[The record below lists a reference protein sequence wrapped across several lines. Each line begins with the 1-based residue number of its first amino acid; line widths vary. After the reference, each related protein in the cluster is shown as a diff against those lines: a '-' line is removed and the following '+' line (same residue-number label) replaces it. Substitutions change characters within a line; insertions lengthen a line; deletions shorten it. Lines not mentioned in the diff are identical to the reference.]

1 MRSRLFHEPGPASP
15 LSTTHHPLSG
25 TVLPLH
31 IFEPRYRQMVEHVM
45 ERDNRFGLLYH
56 DPDEQGPFLNEE
68 GRIGTVAEIRKHTPL
83 PEGRSMI
90 LVRGVGR
97 FRTVS
102 EVEGDAL
109 YYETTVAPYDDDISQ
124 DLELLLQQRK
134 MSLRLFKSILHTQS
148 HVPDALPRFKLKEEL
163 SFRLAAAVR
172 MDPFWQQELLE
183 MRNEGERLARLDPV
197 FLAGLERGWE
207 AGGEEA

>member
-1 MRSRLFHEPGPASP
+1 MNPVQLPLFP
-15 LSTTHHPLSG
+15 LPIILFPG

-45 ERDNRFGLLYH
+45 EGDSRFGLLYH

-68 GRIGTVAEIRKHTPL
+68 GRVGTVAEIRKHQLL
-83 PEGRSMI
+83 PDGRSMI
-90 LVRGVGR
+90 LVRGLGR
-97 FRTVS
+97 FQIMS
-102 EVEGDAL
+102 EVQGEGL
-109 YYETTVAPYDDDISQ
+109 YYEATVAPYDDEVPGDPEVLI
-124 DLELLLQQRK
+124 QQRK
-134 MSLRLFKSILHTQS
+134 RSLRLFKSILRTQS
-148 HVPDALPRFKLKEEL
+148 HVPGALPKFKLNEEL

-183 MRNEGERLARLDPV
+183 MRNEGARLLRLDPV

>member
-1 MRSRLFHEPGPASP
+1 
-15 LSTTHHPLSG
+15 
-25 TVLPLH
+25 
-31 IFEPRYRQMVEHVM
+31 
-45 ERDNRFGLLYH
+45 
-56 DPDEQGPFLNEE
+56 
-68 GRIGTVAEIRKHTPL
+68 
-83 PEGRSMI
+83 MI

-109 YYETTVAPYDDDISQ
+109 YYEATVAPYDDDVSE
-124 DLELLLQQRK
+124 DPELLLQQRK
-134 MSLRLFKSILHTQS
+134 RSLRLFKSILHTQS
-148 HVPDALPRFKLKEEL
+148 HVPGALPRFKLKEEL

>member
-1 MRSRLFHEPGPASP
+1 MNSVQLPLFP
-15 LSTTHHPLSG
+15 LPIILFPG

-45 ERDNRFGLLYH
+45 EGDSRFGLLYH
-56 DPDEQGPFLNEE
+56 DPDQQGPFLNEG
-68 GRIGTVAEIRKHTPL
+68 GRVGTVAEIRKRQLL
-83 PEGRSMI
+83 PDGRSMI
-90 LVRGVGR
+90 LVRGMGR
-97 FRTVS
+97 FQILS
-102 EVEGDAL
+102 EVQGEGL
-109 YYETTVAPYDDDISQ
+109 YYEAKVGPYDDEVPDDPEVLI
-124 DLELLLQQRK
+124 QQRK
-134 MSLRLFKSILHTQS
+134 RSLRLFKSILRTQS

-183 MRNEGERLARLDPV
+183 MRNEGARLLRLDPV